1 MNKNKLNDGTEH
13 SISTFEAAINN
24 YKLRIGSQ
32 LYELVDNLNNP
43 AADMLTSLLSTS
55 STSSS
60 IHASSFLKNKNI
72 HIFTVNKLL
81 DKCSDA
87 VTHSGINTLTNMKHT
102 ALELNFK
109 QNPAVPLTDNNNNPL
124 DENLILQKEMNPANY
139 IVYIY
144 TKFTKMLNISHAGV
158 AIVE

>member
-1 MNKNKLNDGTEH
+1 
-13 SISTFEAAINN
+13 
-24 YKLRIGSQ
+24 
-32 LYELVDNLNNP
+32 
-43 AADMLTSLLSTS
+43 
-55 STSSS
+55 
-60 IHASSFLKNKNI
+60 
-72 HIFTVNKLL
+72 
-81 DKCSDA
+81 
-87 VTHSGINTLTNMKHT
+87 MKHT

-144 TKFTKMLNISHAGV
+144 TKFTKMLNISHEGV